1 VMEMGLI
8 SLPPLSPGAPPRAE
22 VLSSATWVAYGLRLN

>member
-1 VMEMGLI
+1 M

-22 VLSSATWVAYGLRLN
+22 VLSSATWDAYVLRLKLEARR